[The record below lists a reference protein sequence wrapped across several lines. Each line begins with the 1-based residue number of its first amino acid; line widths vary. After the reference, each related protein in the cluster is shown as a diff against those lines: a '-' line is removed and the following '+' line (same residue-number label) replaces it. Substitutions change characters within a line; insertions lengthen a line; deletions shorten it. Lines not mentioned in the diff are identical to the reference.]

1 MKVLKTIGFWIGQC
15 TWGFIMTFI
24 GAIVAFA
31 LILMGNKP
39 QTLGPIIYIQVGKN
53 WGGISLGG
61 FFFCDADCENDIK
74 YHEAGH
80 AIQNLIFGPLFP
92 FLIGFPSLI
101 RCWLRSFNCRLKKS
115 LFNLFY
121 LLSAL
126 VLTTGLACI
135 TGAWLH
141 IKWLTIV
148 IESFRLYFLLVS
160 IWLSAIEIKKY
171 DRGYVDYDAVWFEG
185 QATKIGNKIFNK

>member
-92 FLIGFPSLI
+92 FLVGIPSLI
-101 RCWLRSFNCRLKKS
+101 RCMLRERNSRLKKS
-115 LFNLFY
+115 LFNLYY
-121 LLSAL
+121 LITTLII
-126 VLTTGLACI
+126 TTGGACI
-135 TGAWLH
+135 AHYALDL
-141 IKWLTIV
+141 KWLV
-148 IESFRLYFLLVS
+148 IFFEALRIYFLLIS
-160 IWLSAIEIKKY
+160 IWMSAFEIKKY
-171 DRGYVDYDAVWFEG
+171 DKSYVDYDAVWFEG
-185 QATKIGNKIFNK
+185 QATKIGNKIFNN